1 MGTISEQTKTSA
13 LQGTPEA
20 QLNWVKDEILEFVAS
35 LQKSNKLES
44 ALEAFDLLGL
54 LVLWPQH
61 EDLIRLVV
69 NTLTPI
75 EMQDLF
81 ALTMNPRFYLV
92 WSDKQTKR
100 SRPLIA
106 HSDLSSKS
114 LYLLNQSLDMNEE
127 VPQ

>member
-13 LQGTPEA
+13 LQGISEA
-20 QLNWVKDEILEFVAS
+20 QSNWVKDEILEFVAS

-81 ALTMNPRFYLV
+81 ALTMNPRFYQV

-100 SRPLIA
+100 DRPLIS
-106 HSDLSSKS
+106 HGDLSSKS